1 MSRWQAGLLCARGYP
16 APIRPRAMD
25 LEVPLTQS
33 FLRDGRSPGVTA
45 GHQGLDLV
53 GGQQVLGPVSEAR
66 PSSEP
71 VTSVPPTAALPGCP
85 PHPVSLS
92 RM

>member
-1 MSRWQAGLLCARGYP
+1 MSRWQAGLLCAGGYP
-16 APIRPRAMD
+16 APIHPGAVD

-33 FLRDGRSPGVTA
+33 FLRAGHSLGVTA

-53 GGQQVLGPVSEAR
+53 GGQQVLGRVSEAR
-66 PSSEP
+66 LFSKAMI
-71 VTSVPPTAALPGCP
+71 SVPSTAALPGCP